1 MSINLGTIS
10 LGGYVTITFYVKNN
24 GNIDLTLS
32 LYTTNWNPTNA
43 NGPMTVTWSLEGTV
57 LSANQCSVATL
68 TVSVSPDIEG
78 ITTFSFDVVISGT
91 E

>member
-1 MSINLGTIS
+1 MALGTIS
-10 LGGYVTITFYVKNN
+10 PGGYATITFYVKNN
-24 GNIDLTLS
+24 GNINLTLS

-43 NGPMTVTWSLEGTV
+43 NGPITVTWNLEGTV
-57 LSANQCSVATL
+57 LLVNQSSAATL

-78 ITTFSFDVVISGT
+78 ITTFSLDAVITGT